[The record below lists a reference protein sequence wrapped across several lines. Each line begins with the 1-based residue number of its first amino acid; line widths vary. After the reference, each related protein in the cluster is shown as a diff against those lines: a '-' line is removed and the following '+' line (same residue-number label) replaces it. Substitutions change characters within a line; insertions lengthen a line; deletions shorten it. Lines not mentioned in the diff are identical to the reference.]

1 MASVGGISCD
11 MVKGAAETLREQVEV
26 WRQPGVD
33 GVGAQTMGKSEGV
46 SHFLAVIYDTNE
58 LVETWAN
65 SIRALAGTVGT
76 IIDDWGTSHTNM
88 LIARAG
94 ELNKKAAILPGST
107 MEARASIAIEAIK
120 Q

>member
-1 MASVGGISCD
+1 MAAIGAVTCD

-26 WRQPGVD
+26 WRPPGVD
-33 GVGAQTMGKSEGV
+33 GVGAQGMGKSEGV
-46 SHFLAVIYDTNE
+46 SHFLAVVYDTNAA
-58 LVETWAN
+58 VETWADG
-65 SIRALAGTVGT
+65 IRALAGTVQT
-76 IIDDWGTSHTNM
+76 IVDDWGTSHTNM
-88 LIARAG
+88 LIARVG